1 MADFSTGNSES
12 VLYYER
18 ALTFRDFAA
27 GRDVVHGV
35 WLECGAY
42 CLFALLRD
50 PARISPG
57 QPATPAPTVPRDHKA
72 EEQGRRGQKAASA
85 GRCAHGEAG
94 CGTSSSRSTLSA
106 ASHPPES
113 SREDPGLGGACR
125 HSMGMGGE
133 SALQSASEGSWNY
146 GLEWEVLVSA
156 LRHLTLDLH
165 ASAPLT
171 A

>member
-1 MADFSTGNSES
+1 M
-12 VLYYER
+12 LYYER

-27 GRDVVHGV
+27 GRNVVHGV

-50 PARISPG
+50 PARTSPG
-57 QPATPAPTVPRDHKA
+57 QPATPAPTVPREHTA

-85 GRCAHGEAG
+85 GGCAHGEAG

-106 ASHPPES
+106 ASQPPGS
-113 SREDPGLGGACR
+113 PRGDPGLEGACG
-125 HSMGMGGE
+125 HSMGRGGE
-133 SALQSASEGSWNY
+133 SALQSASGGSWHY

-156 LRHLTLDLH
+156 LRHLTIDLH
-165 ASAPLT
+165 ACAPLT